1 MLNMDQKLIKRE
13 QEGKII
19 MTGIV
24 GAGQMGRG
32 MVTEMCLMK
41 GIKAAVVADLKLEL
55 AVHAFQYAGIT
66 DEMIACVETIEEAN
80 AALEAGKF
88 VATTNTSIATSADAI
103 QVLVDVTGHP
113 DVGAKLSIEAMD
125 NGKDVVMMNVETDVV
140 IGPYLKRY
148 AASKGVIYT
157 GSAGDEPG
165 AVMELYCFAK
175 AMGMTVVQNVIGTIE
190 KGVNSQGESVSVE
203 NFFFYSNATGVAA
216 NQVANYYRG
225 IYVNYDTGAAQVAI
239 TRDYN
244 YSNQTYDL
252 FGALRNDQTN
262 MDSVLTE
269 FGIIQGQGFSFNI
282 TKSNSVVTS
291 DDNKSK
297 TFREITIALQVKSL
311 PQGYKNYW
319 LSNGQLE
326 NLNYNGSTI
335 SFTFKIQKATG
346 AITQIIRNE
355 NFSAKILLITE

>member
-1 MLNMDQKLIKRE
+1 MTLKRWKYNILMIILIALIGCYMGMSFFVDNDKAMGIQQGDSE
-13 QEGKII
+13 HIEIGNDENTEIVVGDDENEDEDKEFI
-19 MTGIV
+19 MPA
-24 GAGQMGRG
+24 GA
-32 MVTEMCLMK
+32 LD
-41 GIKAAVVADLKLEL
+41 AVL
-55 AVHAFQYAGIT
+55 AGINLLNNG
-66 DEMIACVETIEEAN
+66 DGYQSSISQSIS
-80 AALEAGKF
+80 
-88 VATTNTSIATSADAI
+88 NT
-103 QVLVDVTGHP
+103 
-113 DVGAKLSIEAMD
+113 
-125 NGKDVVMMNVETDVV
+125 
-140 IGPYLKRY
+140 
-148 AASKGVIYT
+148 
-157 GSAGDEPG
+157 
-165 AVMELYCFAK
+165 

-239 TRDYN
+239 TPSYN
-244 YSNQTYDL
+244 YSSQTYDL
-252 FGALRNDQTN
+252 FGAIRNDQTN

-269 FGIIQGQGFSFNI
+269 FGIIQGQGFPFNI

-355 NFSAKILLITE
+355 NFSAKLNYSGLNVNVESSVRTIQSFTRINSNVQLADSL